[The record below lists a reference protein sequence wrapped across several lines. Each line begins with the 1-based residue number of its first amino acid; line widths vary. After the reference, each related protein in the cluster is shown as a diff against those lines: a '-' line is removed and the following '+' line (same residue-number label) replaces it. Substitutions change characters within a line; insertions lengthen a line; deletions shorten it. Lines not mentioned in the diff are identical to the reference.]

1 MEFLVLPRML
11 ALALMMP
18 LLALYANVVGILG
31 GVMVTFTLPD
41 INAIQFFNQLV
52 EAVRLWDLGVG
63 LFSSALFGVIVA
75 VAGCMRGMQCGR
87 SASAVGDAAT
97 SAVVT
102 AIVGIIVVTAVIT
115 IMTKIL
121 GI

>member
-1 MEFLVLPRML
+1 
-11 ALALMMP
+11 
-18 LLALYANVVGILG
+18 LLSLFANVVGILG
-31 GVMVTFTLPD
+31 GAVVTFTLPE
-41 INAIQFFNQLV
+41 ISLIQYFIQLF
-52 EAVRLWDLGVG
+52 EAVRLWDLGIG

-75 VAGCMRGMQCGR
+75 VSGCMRGMQCGR

-102 AIVGIIVVTAVIT
+102 AIVGIVVATAFIT
-115 IMTKIL
+115 VMTKIL